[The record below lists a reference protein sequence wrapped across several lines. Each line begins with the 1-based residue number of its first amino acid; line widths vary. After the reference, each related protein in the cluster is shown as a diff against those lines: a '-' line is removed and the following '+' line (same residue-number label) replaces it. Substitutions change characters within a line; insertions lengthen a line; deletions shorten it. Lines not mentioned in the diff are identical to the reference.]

1 MKENL
6 VFTIILLTGSVEERI
21 FSLDTAKRLIDQIMK
36 DAQIV
41 EGLLT
46 KNEIEDIKSLK
57 ELSDIVL

>member
-6 VFTIILLTGSVEERI
+6 VITIIILTGSVEGRI
-21 FSLDTAKRLIDQIMK
+21 FSLDIAKRLIDQIMK
-36 DAQIV
+36 DVQIV

-46 KNEIEDIKSLK
+46 KNEIEDIKNLK